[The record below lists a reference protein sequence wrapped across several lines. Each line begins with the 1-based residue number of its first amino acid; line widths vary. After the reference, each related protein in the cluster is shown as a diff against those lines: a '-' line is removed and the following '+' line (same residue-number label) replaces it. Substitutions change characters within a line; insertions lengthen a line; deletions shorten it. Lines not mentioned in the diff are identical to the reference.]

1 MKLVQDLPEIFE
13 EFGEKKRE
21 AFLEIK
27 EYKDKGIPVIG
38 MYCAYFP
45 TELAM
50 AAGAIPVGL
59 CSFSN
64 ETITAAERDL
74 PKSMCPL
81 VKSSYGFAISDRC
94 PFFHFADLVIGE
106 TTCDGKKKMY
116 ELMSEFKPVHVMEL
130 PNSQSERGLVF
141 WKSEIIRTK
150 EYLEEFFHI
159 VITEEMIRDAVH
171 LNNEIRMS
179 LKNLCE
185 LMKLD
190 PAPVKGEDIQKMVQG
205 SKYRFDFATTPGV
218 VKEVIDKIMAENG
231 KDIAAE
237 QKKAEKIT
245 QERDSYKL
253 KAESLET
260 QVNDANAEIQ
270 KFKDMDI
277 DGIKQ
282 AADDWKTK
290 AEKAKSDADAQ
301 ISEMKFDYALTAA
314 LTGAKARNSKAV
326 KALLDM
332 DGLKLNDGKII
343 GLDEQLSQ
351 IKEENGF
358 LFESDEPAP
367 TIVKGTNGG
376 SGGIGGKKPSEM
388 TYSELCDYMEQNP
401 GAEI

>member
-1 MKLVQDLPEIFE
+1 MKTD
-13 EFGEKKRE
+13 
-21 AFLEIK
+21 FL
-27 EYKDKGIPVIG
+27 KG
-38 MYCAYFP
+38 
-45 TELAM
+45 LN
-50 AAGAIPVGL
+50 L
-59 CSFSN
+59 
-64 ETITAAERDL
+64 
-74 PKSMCPL
+74 
-81 VKSSYGFAISDRC
+81 
-94 PFFHFADLVIGE
+94 
-106 TTCDGKKKMY
+106 
-116 ELMSEFKPVHVMEL
+116 
-130 PNSQSERGLVF
+130 SQ
-141 WKSEIIRTK
+141 
-150 EYLEEFFHI
+150 
-159 VITEEMIRDAVH
+159 
-171 LNNEIRMS
+171 
-179 LKNLCE
+179 
-185 LMKLD
+185 
-190 PAPVKGEDIQKMVQG
+190 
-205 SKYRFDFATTPGV
+205 
-218 VKEVIDKIMAENG
+218 EVIDKIMAENG

-237 QKKAEKIT
+237 QKKAEKII

-253 KAESLET
+253 KAENLET

-282 AADDWKTK
+282 AADDWKEK

-301 ISEMKFDYALTAA
+301 ISEMKFDYALSAA

-388 TYSELCDYMEQNP
+388 T
-401 GAEI
+401 

>member
-1 MKLVQDLPEIFE
+1 MKTD
-13 EFGEKKRE
+13 
-21 AFLEIK
+21 FL
-27 EYKDKGIPVIG
+27 KG
-38 MYCAYFP
+38 
-45 TELAM
+45 LN
-50 AAGAIPVGL
+50 L
-59 CSFSN
+59 
-64 ETITAAERDL
+64 
-74 PKSMCPL
+74 
-81 VKSSYGFAISDRC
+81 
-94 PFFHFADLVIGE
+94 
-106 TTCDGKKKMY
+106 
-116 ELMSEFKPVHVMEL
+116 
-130 PNSQSERGLVF
+130 SQ
-141 WKSEIIRTK
+141 
-150 EYLEEFFHI
+150 
-159 VITEEMIRDAVH
+159 
-171 LNNEIRMS
+171 
-179 LKNLCE
+179 
-185 LMKLD
+185 
-190 PAPVKGEDIQKMVQG
+190 
-205 SKYRFDFATTPGV
+205 
-218 VKEVIDKIMAENG
+218 EVIDKIMAENG

-253 KAESLET
+253 RAESLET

-282 AADDWKTK
+282 AANDWKTK

-301 ISEMKFDYALTAA
+301 ISEMKFDYALSAA

-351 IKEENGF
+351 IKEENSF
-358 LFESDEPAP
+358 LFESDEPVP